1 MGYVP
6 LRCCVSKAV
15 DEQTCHLHSHPRH
28 QGRRSPFPT
37 LSFPIVHDQLPVPV
51 QIRKK
56 PNVCAK
62 CNAAIHTRDLSKFV
76 FVIKLKLLIGS
87 PTAICGLVVDDLRD
101 MAHGLSLSGFERMV
115 EVQTEEAAISLIQ
128 ISKRGSGL
136 L

>member
-1 MGYVP
+1 MNKRAIYIHIPGTRGEAH
-6 LRCCVSKAV
+6 LCV
-15 DEQTCHLHSHPRH
+15 L
-28 QGRRSPFPT
+28 PT
-37 LSFPIVHDQLPVPV
+37 LSFPIVHDQLPVSV

-115 EVQTEEAAISLIQ
+115 EVQAEEAAISLIQ